1 MAVAHLVADVLVYV
15 PPEDER
21 MQELIQMVLSLLEAA
36 VNSCSVPCWP
46 PSAVMASE
54 VAATVA
60 FRRFRT
66 AVHLLQSITAFEGL
80 LSRGKLVELAFEKL
94 VLRQLL
100 PYCRAAGQDVPLA
113 VARADAMASAL
124 HVQWFTTASG
134 PSQAPFREHLS
145 ALATSLVNQKGT
157 HLAPSAAILARQLKR
172 VGMVERS
179 SILLSAYQLDGVA

>member
-36 VNSCSVPCWP
+36 VNGCSVPCWP

-66 AVHLLQSITAFEGL
+66 AVQLLQSVTAFEGL

-100 PYCRAAGQDVPLA
+100 PYCRAAGQDVALA

-124 HVQWFTTASG
+124 HVQWFATASG

-145 ALATSLVNQKGT
+145 ALANSLMNQKGKQ
-157 HLAPSAAILARQLKR
+157 LAPSAAILARQLRR

-179 SILLSAYQLDGVA
+179 SLLLSAYQLEGFA